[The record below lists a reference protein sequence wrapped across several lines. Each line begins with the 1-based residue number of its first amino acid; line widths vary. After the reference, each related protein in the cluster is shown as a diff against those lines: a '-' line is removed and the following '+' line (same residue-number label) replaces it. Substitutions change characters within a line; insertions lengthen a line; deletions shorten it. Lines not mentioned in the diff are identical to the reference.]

1 MKITIAMDNCVH
13 APTPYSFK
21 AEHGMSILIKVSDK
35 LILFDTGQS
44 NSIIHNLSLL
54 GVNPRDLDM
63 IVLSHGHYDHTGGLL
78 SILDNARKEIPIFLH
93 KDAFLDRY
101 SVAAGK
107 KFHIGIPYSKEYLES
122 MGANFV
128 FVENILE
135 IVPGLFLSGSI
146 PRETDY
152 EKGDSNLVIEK
163 DGKTIKDPILD
174 DMALYTIKDNGLI
187 ALTGCAHAGIINIIR
202 YGLKVLKTDKLF
214 AIVGGT
220 HLGPA
225 SPEQREST
233 ISDLLDA
240 KPAIVAAN
248 HCTGF
253 SMMTRLKD
261 SFGDRFIAAFV
272 GTEIDFHNA

>member
-1 MKITIAMDNCVH
+1 MKITIVMDNCVH

-21 AEHGMSILIKVSDK
+21 AEHGMSILINISNK

-44 NSIIHNLSLL
+44 GSIIHNLSLL
-54 GVNPRDLDM
+54 GVNPKDLDM

-78 SILDNARKEIPIFLH
+78 SILGNARKKIPVFLH
-93 KDAFLDRY
+93 KDAFLNRY
-101 SVAAGK
+101 SLAGEK
-107 KFHIGIPYSKEYLES
+107 KFHIGIPYSKKYLES
-122 MGANFV
+122 LGANFV
-128 FVENILE
+128 FVEEILE
-135 IVPGLFLSGSI
+135 IVPGLFLSGTI
-146 PRETDY
+146 ERKTDY

-163 DGKTIKDPILD
+163 DGKSVKDPILD
-174 DMALYTIKDNGLI
+174 DMALYAIKDNGLI

-202 YGLKVLKTDKLF
+202 YGFKLLKTNKLY

-225 SPEQREST
+225 DPVQRENT

-240 KPAIVAAN
+240 KPTIVAAN

-253 SMMTRLKD
+253 SMMAKLKD
-261 SFGDRFIAAFV
+261 SFGDSFIAAFV
-272 GTEIDFHNA
+272 GTEIDFS